1 MDAIDIIKT
10 YKIRDLVPYAIYQ
23 LIILGDR
30 LHSTAIFWAKVWF
43 HGIEV
48 RGPVSVWGRVLFV
61 RFPGSRIIIERNVR
75 IISRPLRYALNIYS
89 QSKLRTMQPSACIRI
104 GENVGFN
111 SISILAR
118 SQVIEIGNNTMLGG
132 NCQIMDTDS
141 HPLWPP
147 EARSYYPGSEHDAS
161 VKIGKNVF
169 IGLNVIVLKGSQI
182 GDNSVI
188 GAGSVVNGRIP
199 PNCIAAGVP
208 AKVIRTMTGDCG

>member
-1 MDAIDIIKT
+1 MNVIKILMA
-10 YKIRDLVPYAIYQ
+10 YKIRDLVPYATYQ
-23 LIILGDR
+23 LVIFIDR
-30 LHSTAIFWAKVWF
+30 LFSTAIFWGKVWF

-48 RGPVSVWGRVLFV
+48 KGPISVWGAVLFV
-61 RFPGSRIIIERNVR
+61 RFPGSRITIERNVR
-75 IISRPLRYALNIYS
+75 IISRPLRYALNIYP
-89 QSKLRTMQPSACIRI
+89 QSKLRTMLPSAHIRI

-118 SQVIEIGNNTMLGG
+118 SRLIEIGDNTMIGG

-147 EARSYYPGSEHDAS
+147 ESRSYYPGSEHDAP

-169 IGLNVIVLKGSQI
+169 IGLNVIVLKGSEI

-188 GAGSVVNGRIP
+188 GAGSVVSGRIP
-199 PNCIAAGVP
+199 PNCVATGVP
-208 AKVIRTMTGDCG
+208 ARVIRTLTDDSG

>member
-1 MDAIDIIKT
+1 MDVIRILQAH
-10 YKIRDLVPYAIYQ
+10 KIRDLVPYAFYQ
-23 LIILGDR
+23 LVIFGDR
-30 LHSTAIFWAKVWF
+30 LLSTAIFWMKVWF

-48 RGPVSVWGRVLFV
+48 KGPARVWGTVLFV
-61 RFPGSRIIIERNVR
+61 RFPGSRITIERNVR

-89 QSKLRTMQPSACIRI
+89 QSKLRTMLPSACIRI

-118 SQVIEIGNNTMLGG
+118 SRLIEIGDNTMIGG

-147 EARSYYPGSEHDAS
+147 ESRSYYPGSDHDAP
-161 VKIGKNVF
+161 VKIGQNVF
-169 IGLNVIVLKGSQI
+169 IGLNVIVLKGSDI

-188 GAGSVVNGRIP
+188 GAGSVVSGRIP

-208 AKVIRTMTGDCG
+208 AKVIRTLAGDGG